1 MELEKLLK
9 FIELAIEVDSENIS
23 LNKNA
28 INFKALHNEVICAI
42 FFLKKYLEILDKK
55 LLGEENG

>member
-9 FIELAIEVDSENIS
+9 LIELAIEVDSKNIS
-23 LNKNA
+23 FEKEV

-42 FFLKKYLEILDKK
+42 VFLKKYLEILDKK
-55 LLGEENG
+55 LLGEKE